1 MAKLCHAERNSL
13 GLPIKLSS
21 IRRFFKLP
29 FLRWVPEYQQPGV
42 VRADLLAGL
51 TGAVVVLPQGIAFAL
66 LAGMP
71 PHYGLYA
78 AMVPCI
84 TAALFGSSRL
94 MVTGP
99 ANAISLTTMALI
111 APLAI
116 PESQHYVAL
125 VLTLSFLIG
134 AIQIALGLGGAGKWV
149 EKVPHSV
156 IVGFTAGAAVLIIN
170 SQVGTLLGIE
180 INRGTNVLDTIGQSM
195 SAIKNGQWRPEVLLL
210 VVITLI
216 VMRLWKPLNQWVPA
230 MLIAVIVGSVA
241 LLVLEKYFPVFDQI
255 RRVSAI
261 PGALPP
267 LSFPQLTIDHLQILF
282 GPVLVMTLLASTE
295 AMAIAR
301 AVALKRN
308 DSFDANQEFVG
319 QGLANVAGSFFSAY
333 PSSGSFNRSGV
344 NLAANAKTPLSAI
357 SAALFLIIIL
367 AFISPLAEYLP
378 YAVIAALLL
387 AVAWSL
393 IDVKQIRHEINLGPR
408 EWIPML
414 ITGLGTVL
422 ISLEWA
428 VLGGICMAAIAKRWP
443 ASAK

>member
-1 MAKLCHAERNSL
+1 M
-13 GLPIKLSS
+13 
-21 IRRFFKLP
+21 RFSFP
-29 FLRWVPEYQQPGV
+29 FARWLPEYQQPGV

-51 TGAVVVLPQGIAFAL
+51 TGAIVVLPQGIAFAL

-84 TAALFGSSRL
+84 IAALFGSSRL

-116 PESQHYVAL
+116 PESEHYVVL

-134 AIQIALGLGGAGKWV
+134 VIQIALGLGGAGKWV

-180 INRGTNVLDTIGQSM
+180 IARGTNVLETIKQTST
-195 SAIKNGQWRPEVLLL
+195 AIYQGQWRPQVLTL
-210 VVITLI
+210 VLITL
-216 VMRLWKPLNQWVPA
+216 VTMRLWKPLNRWIPA
-230 MLIAVIVGSVA
+230 MLVAVIVGSIALVFLERYVA
-241 LLVLEKYFPVFDQI
+241 EFAGI
-255 RRVSAI
+255 RKVSAI

-267 LSFPQLTIDHLQILF
+267 LSYPVLSLEHLQLLF

-301 AVALKRN
+301 ALALKRN
-308 DSFDANQEFVG
+308 DAFDANQEFIG
-319 QGLANVAGSFFSAY
+319 QGLANVGGSFFSAY

-344 NLAANAKTPLSAI
+344 NLAANAQTPLAAI
-357 SAALFLIIIL
+357 CAAVFLLVIL
-367 AFISPLAEYLP
+367 IFVSPLAEYLP

-387 AVAWSL
+387 AVAWNL
-393 IDVKQIRHEINLGPR
+393 IDLGQIRHEFRSGAH
-408 EWIPML
+408 EWIPMV
-414 ITGLGTVL
+414 ITGVGTVT

-428 VLGGICMAAIAKRWP
+428 VLAGICSAAIAKRIHG
-443 ASAK
+443 SAK

>member
-1 MAKLCHAERNSL
+1 M
-13 GLPIKLSS
+13 
-21 IRRFFKLP
+21 RFSFP
-29 FLRWVPEYQQPGV
+29 FARWLPEYQQPGV

-51 TGAVVVLPQGIAFAL
+51 TGAIVVLPQGIAFAL

-84 TAALFGSSRL
+84 IAALFGSSRL

-116 PESQHYVAL
+116 PESEHYVVL

-134 AIQIALGLGGAGKWV
+134 VIQIALGLGGAGKWV

-180 INRGTNVLDTIGQSM
+180 IARGTNVLETIKQTST
-195 SAIKNGQWRPEVLLL
+195 AIYQGQWRPQVLTL
-210 VVITLI
+210 VLITL
-216 VMRLWKPLNQWVPA
+216 VTMRLWKPLNRWIPA
-230 MLIAVIVGSVA
+230 MLVAVIVGSIA
-241 LLVLEKYFPVFDQI
+241 LVVLERYVAEFAGI
-255 RRVSAI
+255 RKVSAI

-267 LSFPQLTIDHLQILF
+267 LSYPVLSLEYLQLLF

-301 AVALKRN
+301 ALALKRN
-308 DSFDANQEFVG
+308 DAFDENQEFIG
-319 QGLANVAGSFFSAY
+319 QGLANVGGSFFSAY

-344 NLAANAKTPLSAI
+344 NLAANAQTPLAAI
-357 SAALFLIIIL
+357 CAAVFLLVIL
-367 AFISPLAEYLP
+367 IFVSPLAEYLP

-387 AVAWSL
+387 AVAWNL
-393 IDVKQIRHEINLGPR
+393 IDLGQIRHEFRSGAH
-408 EWIPML
+408 EWIPMV
-414 ITGLGTVL
+414 ITGVGTVT

-428 VLGGICMAAIAKRWP
+428 VLAGICSAAIAKRIHG
-443 ASAK
+443 SAK

>member
-1 MAKLCHAERNSL
+1 M
-13 GLPIKLSS
+13 
-21 IRRFFKLP
+21 RFSLP
-29 FLRWVPEYQQPGV
+29 FARWLPEYQKPGV

-51 TGAVVVLPQGIAFAL
+51 TGAIVVLPQGIAFAL

-84 TAALFGSSRL
+84 IAALFGSSRL

-116 PESQHYVAL
+116 PESEHYVVL

-134 AIQIALGLGGAGKWV
+134 VIQIALGLGGVGKWV

-180 INRGTNVLDTIGQSM
+180 IARGTSVLDTIVQTTI
-195 SAIKNGQWRPEVLLL
+195 AIHQGQWRPQVLAL
-210 VVITLI
+210 VLITL
-216 VMRLWKPLNQWVPA
+216 VTMRLWKPLNRWIPA

-241 LLVLEKYFPVFDQI
+241 LLVLEQYFTEFSGI
-255 RRVSAI
+255 RKVSAI

-267 LSFPQLTIDHLQILF
+267 LSYPALSLEHLQILF

-301 AVALKRN
+301 ALALKRN
-308 DSFDANQEFVG
+308 DSFDANQEFIG
-319 QGLANVAGSFFSAY
+319 QGLANVGGSFFSAY

-344 NLAANAKTPLSAI
+344 NLAANAQTPLAAI
-357 SAALFLIIIL
+357 CAAIFLLVIL
-367 AFISPLAEYLP
+367 IFVSPLAEHLP

-387 AVAWSL
+387 AVAWNL
-393 IDVKQIRHEINLGPR
+393 IDLGQIRHEFRSGAQ
-408 EWIPML
+408 EWIPMV
-414 ITGLGTVL
+414 ITGVGTVT

-428 VLGGICMAAIAKRWP
+428 VLAGICSAAIAKRIS

>member
-1 MAKLCHAERNSL
+1 MSVKS
-13 GLPIKLSS
+13 
-21 IRRFFKLP
+21 RFTFLP
-29 FLRWVPEYQQPGV
+29 FLRWLPEYQRPGV
-42 VRADLLAGL
+42 VRNDLLAGL
-51 TGAVVVLPQGIAFAL
+51 TGAIVVLPQGIAFAL

-71 PHYGLYA
+71 PHFGLYA

-84 TAALFGSSRL
+84 IAALFGSSRL

-134 AIQIALGLGGAGKWV
+134 AIQIGLGLGGVGKWV

-170 SQVGTLLGIE
+170 SQVGTLLGIDIE
-180 INRGTNVLDTIGQSM
+180 RGTKVIDTISKTFTSIQH
-195 SAIKNGQWRPEVLLL
+195 GQWRPEVLLL
-210 VVITLI
+210 VLITL
-216 VMRLWKPLNQWVPA
+216 VAMRLWKPLNKWVPA
-230 MLIAVIVGSVA
+230 MLVAVIVGSVA

-267 LSFPQLTIDHLQILF
+267 LSFPQLTLDHLQLLF

-301 AVALKRN
+301 AMALKRK
-308 DSFDANQEFVG
+308 DAFDANQEFIG
-319 QGLANVAGSFFSAY
+319 QGFANVAGSFFSAY
-333 PSSGSFNRSGV
+333 PSSGSFNRTGV
-344 NLAANAKTPLSAI
+344 NLAANAQTPLSAI
-357 SAALFLIIIL
+357 AAALFLVIIL
-367 AFISPLAEYLP
+367 AFVSPLAEYLP
-378 YAVIAALLL
+378 YAVVAALLL
-387 AVAWSL
+387 AVAWNL
-393 IDVKQIRHEINLGPR
+393 IDVQQIRHEIRSGPR

-414 ITGLGTVL
+414 ITGLGTIL

-428 VLGGICMAAIAKRWP
+428 VLVGICVAAIAKRWP
-443 ASAK
+443 QSAK

>member
-1 MAKLCHAERNSL
+1 M
-13 GLPIKLSS
+13 
-21 IRRFFKLP
+21 RFSFP
-29 FLRWVPEYQQPGV
+29 FARWLPEYQQPGV

-51 TGAVVVLPQGIAFAL
+51 TGAIVVLPQGIAFAL

-84 TAALFGSSRL
+84 IAALFGSSRL

-116 PESQHYVAL
+116 VESEHYVVL

-134 AIQIALGLGGAGKWV
+134 VIQIALGLGGAGKWV

-180 INRGTNVLDTIGQSM
+180 IARGTNVLETIKQA
-195 SAIKNGQWRPEVLLL
+195 SAAIYQGQWRPQVLTL
-210 VVITLI
+210 VLITL
-216 VMRLWKPLNQWVPA
+216 VTMRLWKPLNRWIPA
-230 MLIAVIVGSVA
+230 MLVAVIVGSIALVILERYVA
-241 LLVLEKYFPVFDQI
+241 EFSGI
-255 RRVSAI
+255 RKVSAI

-267 LSFPQLTIDHLQILF
+267 LSYPVLSLEHLQLLF

-301 AVALKRN
+301 ALALKRN
-308 DSFDANQEFVG
+308 DAFDANQEFIG
-319 QGLANVAGSFFSAY
+319 QGLANVGGSFFSAY

-344 NLAANAKTPLSAI
+344 NLAANAQTPLAAI
-357 SAALFLIIIL
+357 CAAVFLLVIL
-367 AFISPLAEYLP
+367 IFVSPLAEYLP

-387 AVAWSL
+387 AVAWNL
-393 IDVKQIRHEINLGPR
+393 IDFGQIRHEFRSGAH
-408 EWIPML
+408 EWIPMV
-414 ITGLGTVL
+414 ITGVGTVT

-428 VLGGICMAAIAKRWP
+428 VLAGICSAAIAKRIHG
-443 ASAK
+443 SAK

>member
-1 MAKLCHAERNSL
+1 L
-13 GLPIKLSS
+13 
-21 IRRFFKLP
+21 RFSFP
-29 FLRWVPEYQQPGV
+29 FARWLPEYQQPGV

-51 TGAVVVLPQGIAFAL
+51 TGAIVVLPQGIAFAL

-84 TAALFGSSRL
+84 IAALFGSSRL

-116 PESQHYVAL
+116 PESEHYVVL

-134 AIQIALGLGGAGKWV
+134 VIQIALGLGGAGKWV

-180 INRGTNVLDTIGQSM
+180 IARGTNVLETIKQT
-195 SAIKNGQWRPEVLLL
+195 SAAIYQGQWRPQVLTL
-210 VVITLI
+210 VLITL
-216 VMRLWKPLNQWVPA
+216 VTMRLWKPLNRWIPA
-230 MLIAVIVGSVA
+230 MLVAVIVGSIA
-241 LLVLEKYFPVFDQI
+241 LVVLERYVAEFSGI
-255 RRVSAI
+255 RKVSAI

-267 LSFPQLTIDHLQILF
+267 LSYPVLSLEHLQLLF

-301 AVALKRN
+301 ALALKRN
-308 DSFDANQEFVG
+308 DAFDANQEFIG
-319 QGLANVAGSFFSAY
+319 QGLANVGGSFFSAY

-344 NLAANAKTPLSAI
+344 NLAANAQTPLAAI
-357 SAALFLIIIL
+357 CAAVFLLVIL
-367 AFISPLAEYLP
+367 IFVSPLAEYLP

-387 AVAWSL
+387 AVAWNL
-393 IDVKQIRHEINLGPR
+393 IDLGQIRHEFRSGAH
-408 EWIPML
+408 EWIPMV
-414 ITGLGTVL
+414 ITGVGTVT

-428 VLGGICMAAIAKRWP
+428 VLAGICSAAIAKRIHG
-443 ASAK
+443 SAK

>member
-1 MAKLCHAERNSL
+1 L
-13 GLPIKLSS
+13 
-21 IRRFFKLP
+21 RFSLP
-29 FLRWVPEYQQPGV
+29 FARWLPEYQKPGV

-51 TGAVVVLPQGIAFAL
+51 TGAIVVLPQGIAFAL

-84 TAALFGSSRL
+84 IAALFGSSRL

-116 PESQHYVAL
+116 PESEHYVVL

-134 AIQIALGLGGAGKWV
+134 VIQIALGLGGAGKWV

-156 IVGFTAGAAVLIIN
+156 IVGFTAGAAVLIMN

-180 INRGTNVLDTIGQSM
+180 IARGTSVLDTIQQTI
-195 SAIKNGQWRPEVLLL
+195 SAIYQGQWRPQVLAL
-210 VVITLI
+210 VLITL
-216 VMRLWKPLNQWVPA
+216 VTMRLWKPLNRWIPA
-230 MLIAVIVGSVA
+230 MLIAVIVGSIA
-241 LLVLEKYFPVFDQI
+241 LLVLEQYFTEFSGI
-255 RRVSAI
+255 RKVSAI

-267 LSFPQLTIDHLQILF
+267 LSYPVLSLEHLQLLF

-301 AVALKRN
+301 ALALKRN
-308 DSFDANQEFVG
+308 DSFDANQEFIG
-319 QGLANVAGSFFSAY
+319 QGLANVGGSFFSAY

-344 NLAANAKTPLSAI
+344 NLAANAQTPLAAI
-357 SAALFLIIIL
+357 CAAVFLLVIL
-367 AFISPLAEYLP
+367 IFVSPLAEHLP

-393 IDVKQIRHEINLGPR
+393 IDLGQIRHEFRSGAK
-408 EWIPML
+408 EWIPMV
-414 ITGLGTVL
+414 ITGVGTVT

-428 VLGGICMAAIAKRWP
+428 VLAGICSAAIAKRIS

>member
-1 MAKLCHAERNSL
+1 M
-13 GLPIKLSS
+13 
-21 IRRFFKLP
+21 RFSLP
-29 FLRWVPEYQQPGV
+29 FARWLPEYQKPGV

-51 TGAVVVLPQGIAFAL
+51 TGAIVVLPQGIAFAL

-84 TAALFGSSRL
+84 IAALFGSSRL

-116 PESQHYVAL
+116 PESEHYVVL

-134 AIQIALGLGGAGKWV
+134 VIQIALGLGGVGKWV

-180 INRGTNVLDTIGQSM
+180 IARGTSVLDTIVQTTI
-195 SAIKNGQWRPEVLLL
+195 AIYQGQWRPQVLAL
-210 VVITLI
+210 VLITL
-216 VMRLWKPLNQWVPA
+216 VTMRLWKPLNRWIPA

-241 LLVLEKYFPVFDQI
+241 LLVLEQYFTEFSGI
-255 RRVSAI
+255 RKVSAI

-267 LSFPQLTIDHLQILF
+267 LSYPVLSLEHLQILF

-301 AVALKRN
+301 ALALKRN
-308 DSFDANQEFVG
+308 DSFDANQEFIG
-319 QGLANVAGSFFSAY
+319 QGLANVGGSFFSAY

-344 NLAANAKTPLSAI
+344 NLAANAQTPFAAI
-357 SAALFLIIIL
+357 CAAIFLLVIL
-367 AFISPLAEYLP
+367 IFVSPLAEHLP

-387 AVAWSL
+387 AVAWNL
-393 IDVKQIRHEINLGPR
+393 IDLGQIRHEFRSGAQ
-408 EWIPML
+408 EWIPMV
-414 ITGLGTVL
+414 ITGVGTVT

-428 VLGGICMAAIAKRWP
+428 VLAGICSAAIAKRIS

>member
-1 MAKLCHAERNSL
+1 M
-13 GLPIKLSS
+13 
-21 IRRFFKLP
+21 RFSFP
-29 FLRWVPEYQQPGV
+29 FARWLPEYQQPGV

-51 TGAVVVLPQGIAFAL
+51 TGAIVVLPQGIAFAL

-84 TAALFGSSRL
+84 IAALFGSSRL

-116 PESQHYVAL
+116 PESEHYVVL

-134 AIQIALGLGGAGKWV
+134 VIQIALGLGGAGKWV

-180 INRGTNVLDTIGQSM
+180 IARGTNVLETIKQTST
-195 SAIKNGQWRPEVLLL
+195 AIYQGQWRPQVLTL
-210 VVITLI
+210 VLITL
-216 VMRLWKPLNQWVPA
+216 VTMRLWKPLNRWIPA
-230 MLIAVIVGSVA
+230 MLVAVIVGSIASV
-241 LLVLEKYFPVFDQI
+241 VLERYVAEFAGI
-255 RRVSAI
+255 RKVSAI

-267 LSFPQLTIDHLQILF
+267 LSYPVLSLEHLQLLF

-301 AVALKRN
+301 ALALKRN
-308 DSFDANQEFVG
+308 DAFDANQEFIG
-319 QGLANVAGSFFSAY
+319 QGLANVGGSFFSAY

-344 NLAANAKTPLSAI
+344 NLAANAQTPLAAI
-357 SAALFLIIIL
+357 CAAVFLLVIL
-367 AFISPLAEYLP
+367 IFVSPLAEYLP

-387 AVAWSL
+387 AVAWNL
-393 IDVKQIRHEINLGPR
+393 IDLGQIRHEFRSGAH
-408 EWIPML
+408 EWIPMV
-414 ITGLGTVL
+414 ITGVGTVT

-428 VLGGICMAAIAKRWP
+428 VLAGICSAAIAKRIHG
-443 ASAK
+443 SAK

>member
-1 MAKLCHAERNSL
+1 M
-13 GLPIKLSS
+13 
-21 IRRFFKLP
+21 RFSLP
-29 FLRWVPEYQQPGV
+29 FARWLPEYQQPGV

-51 TGAVVVLPQGIAFAL
+51 TGAIVVLPQGIAFAL

-78 AMVPCI
+78 AMVPCVI
-84 TAALFGSSRL
+84 AALFGSSRL

-116 PESQHYVAL
+116 PESEHYIAL

-134 AIQIALGLGGAGKWV
+134 VIQIALGLGGAGKWV

-180 INRGTNVLDTIGQSM
+180 IARSTSALDTIQQTM
-195 SAIKNGQWRPEVLLL
+195 IAIYQGQWRPQVLVL
-210 VVITLI
+210 VLITL
-216 VMRLWKPLNQWVPA
+216 VTMRLWRPLNQWIPA
-230 MLIAVIVGSVA
+230 MLIAVIVGSIA
-241 LLVLEKYFPVFDQI
+241 LLVLEQYFTEFSGI
-255 RRVSAI
+255 RKVSAI

-267 LSFPQLTIDHLQILF
+267 LSYPVLSLEHLQILF

-301 AVALKRN
+301 ALALKRN
-308 DSFDANQEFVG
+308 DSFDANQEFIA
-319 QGLANVAGSFFSAY
+319 QGLANVGGSFFSAY

-344 NLAANAKTPLSAI
+344 NLAANAQTPLAAI
-357 SAALFLIIIL
+357 CAAVFLLVIL
-367 AFISPLAEYLP
+367 IFVSPLAEHLP

-387 AVAWSL
+387 AVAWNL
-393 IDVKQIRHEINLGPR
+393 IDFEQIRHEFRSGAQ
-408 EWIPML
+408 EWIPMV
-414 ITGLGTVL
+414 ITGVGTVT

-428 VLGGICMAAIAKRWP
+428 VLAGICSAAIAKRIG

>member
-1 MAKLCHAERNSL
+1 M
-13 GLPIKLSS
+13 
-21 IRRFFKLP
+21 RFSFP
-29 FLRWVPEYQQPGV
+29 FARWLPEYQQPGV

-51 TGAVVVLPQGIAFAL
+51 TGAIVVLPQGIAFAL

-84 TAALFGSSRL
+84 IAALFGSSRL

-116 PESQHYVAL
+116 PESEHYVVL

-134 AIQIALGLGGAGKWV
+134 VIQIALGLGGAGKWV

-180 INRGTNVLDTIGQSM
+180 IARGTNVLETIKQA
-195 SAIKNGQWRPEVLLL
+195 SAAIYQGQWRPQVLTL
-210 VVITLI
+210 VLITL
-216 VMRLWKPLNQWVPA
+216 VTMRLWKPLNRWIPA
-230 MLIAVIVGSVA
+230 MLVAVIVGSIA
-241 LLVLEKYFPVFDQI
+241 LVVLERYVAEFSGI
-255 RRVSAI
+255 RKVSAI

-267 LSFPQLTIDHLQILF
+267 LSYPVLSLEHLQLLF

-301 AVALKRN
+301 ALALKRN
-308 DSFDANQEFVG
+308 DAFDANQEFIG
-319 QGLANVAGSFFSAY
+319 QGLANVGGSFFSAY

-344 NLAANAKTPLSAI
+344 NLAANAQTPLAAI
-357 SAALFLIIIL
+357 CAAVFLLVIL
-367 AFISPLAEYLP
+367 IFVSPLAEYLP

-387 AVAWSL
+387 AVAWNL
-393 IDVKQIRHEINLGPR
+393 IDLGQIRHEFRSGAH
-408 EWIPML
+408 EWIPMV
-414 ITGLGTVL
+414 ITGVGTVT

-428 VLGGICMAAIAKRWP
+428 VLAGICSAAIAKRIHG
-443 ASAK
+443 SAK

>member
-1 MAKLCHAERNSL
+1 M
-13 GLPIKLSS
+13 
-21 IRRFFKLP
+21 RFSFP
-29 FLRWVPEYQQPGV
+29 FARWLPEYQQPGV

-51 TGAVVVLPQGIAFAL
+51 TGAIVVLPQGIAFAL

-84 TAALFGSSRL
+84 IAALFGSSRL

-116 PESQHYVAL
+116 VESEHYVVL

-134 AIQIALGLGGAGKWV
+134 VIQIALGLGGAGKWV

-180 INRGTNVLDTIGQSM
+180 IARGTNVLETIKQT
-195 SAIKNGQWRPEVLLL
+195 SAAIYQGQWRPQVLTL
-210 VVITLI
+210 VLITL
-216 VMRLWKPLNQWVPA
+216 VTMRLWKPLNRWIPA
-230 MLIAVIVGSVA
+230 MLVAVIVGSIA
-241 LLVLEKYFPVFDQI
+241 LVVLERYVAEFSGI
-255 RRVSAI
+255 RKVSAI

-267 LSFPQLTIDHLQILF
+267 LSYPVLSLEHLQLLF

-301 AVALKRN
+301 ALALKRN
-308 DSFDANQEFVG
+308 DAFDANQEFIG
-319 QGLANVAGSFFSAY
+319 QGLANVGGSFFSAY

-344 NLAANAKTPLSAI
+344 NLAANAQTPLAAI
-357 SAALFLIIIL
+357 CAAVFLLVIL
-367 AFISPLAEYLP
+367 IFVSPLAEYLP

-387 AVAWSL
+387 AVAWNL
-393 IDVKQIRHEINLGPR
+393 IDLGQIRHEFRSGAH
-408 EWIPML
+408 EWIPMV
-414 ITGLGTVL
+414 ITGVGTVT

-428 VLGGICMAAIAKRWP
+428 VLAGICSAAIAKRIHG
-443 ASAK
+443 SAK

>member
-1 MAKLCHAERNSL
+1 L
-13 GLPIKLSS
+13 
-21 IRRFFKLP
+21 RFSFP
-29 FLRWVPEYQQPGV
+29 FARWLPEYQQPGV

-51 TGAVVVLPQGIAFAL
+51 TGAIVVLPQGIAFAL

-84 TAALFGSSRL
+84 IAALFGSSRL

-116 PESQHYVAL
+116 PESEHYVVL

-134 AIQIALGLGGAGKWV
+134 VIQIALGLGGAGKWV

-180 INRGTNVLDTIGQSM
+180 IARGTNVLETIKQTST
-195 SAIKNGQWRPEVLLL
+195 AIYQGQWRPQVLTL
-210 VVITLI
+210 VLITL
-216 VMRLWKPLNQWVPA
+216 VTMRLWKPLNRWIPA
-230 MLIAVIVGSVA
+230 MLVAVIVGSIA
-241 LLVLEKYFPVFDQI
+241 LVVLERYVAEFAGI
-255 RRVSAI
+255 RKVSAI

-267 LSFPQLTIDHLQILF
+267 LSYPVLSLEHLQLLF

-301 AVALKRN
+301 ALALKRN
-308 DSFDANQEFVG
+308 DAFDANQEFIG
-319 QGLANVAGSFFSAY
+319 QGLANVGGSFFSAY

-344 NLAANAKTPLSAI
+344 NLAANAQTPLAAI
-357 SAALFLIIIL
+357 CAAVFLLVIL
-367 AFISPLAEYLP
+367 IFVSPLAEYLP

-387 AVAWSL
+387 AVAWNL
-393 IDVKQIRHEINLGPR
+393 IDLGQIRHEFRSGAH
-408 EWIPML
+408 EWIPMV
-414 ITGLGTVL
+414 ITGVGTVT

-428 VLGGICMAAIAKRWP
+428 VLAGICSAAIAKRIHG
-443 ASAK
+443 SAK

>member
-1 MAKLCHAERNSL
+1 M
-13 GLPIKLSS
+13 
-21 IRRFFKLP
+21 RFSLP
-29 FLRWVPEYQQPGV
+29 FARWLPEYQKPGV

-51 TGAVVVLPQGIAFAL
+51 TGAIVVLPQGIAFAL

-84 TAALFGSSRL
+84 IAALFGSSRL

-116 PESQHYVAL
+116 PESEHYVVL

-134 AIQIALGLGGAGKWV
+134 VIQIALGLGGVGKWV

-180 INRGTNVLDTIGQSM
+180 IARGTSVLDTIVQTTI
-195 SAIKNGQWRPEVLLL
+195 AIHQGQWRPQVLAL
-210 VVITLI
+210 VLITL
-216 VMRLWKPLNQWVPA
+216 VTMRLWKPLNRWIPA

-241 LLVLEKYFPVFDQI
+241 LLVLEQYFTEFSGI
-255 RRVSAI
+255 RKVSAI

-267 LSFPQLTIDHLQILF
+267 LSYPALSLEHLQILF

-301 AVALKRN
+301 ALALKRN
-308 DSFDANQEFVG
+308 DSFDANQEFIG
-319 QGLANVAGSFFSAY
+319 QGLANVGGSFFSAY

-344 NLAANAKTPLSAI
+344 NLAANAQTPLAAI
-357 SAALFLIIIL
+357 CAAIFLLVIL
-367 AFISPLAEYLP
+367 IFVSPLAEHLP

-387 AVAWSL
+387 AVAWNL
-393 IDVKQIRHEINLGPR
+393 IDLGQIRHEFRSGAQ
-408 EWIPML
+408 EWIPMV
-414 ITGLGTVL
+414 ITALGTVT

-428 VLGGICMAAIAKRWP
+428 VLAGICSAAIAKRIG

>member
-1 MAKLCHAERNSL
+1 L
-13 GLPIKLSS
+13 
-21 IRRFFKLP
+21 RFSLP
-29 FLRWVPEYQQPGV
+29 FARWLPEYQKPGV

-51 TGAVVVLPQGIAFAL
+51 TGAIVVLPQGIAFAL

-84 TAALFGSSRL
+84 IAALFGSSRL

-116 PESQHYVAL
+116 PESEHYVVL

-134 AIQIALGLGGAGKWV
+134 VIQIALGLGGVGKWV

-180 INRGTNVLDTIGQSM
+180 IARGTSVLDTIVQTTI
-195 SAIKNGQWRPEVLLL
+195 AIYQGQWRPQVLAL
-210 VVITLI
+210 VLITL
-216 VMRLWKPLNQWVPA
+216 VTMRLWKPLNRWIPA

-241 LLVLEKYFPVFDQI
+241 LLVLEQYFTEFSGI
-255 RRVSAI
+255 RKVSAI

-267 LSFPQLTIDHLQILF
+267 LSYPVLSLEHLQILF

-301 AVALKRN
+301 ALALKRN
-308 DSFDANQEFVG
+308 DSFDANQEFIG
-319 QGLANVAGSFFSAY
+319 QGLANVGGSFFSAY

-344 NLAANAKTPLSAI
+344 NLAANAQTPFAAI
-357 SAALFLIIIL
+357 CAAIFLLVIL
-367 AFISPLAEYLP
+367 IFVSPLAEHLP

-387 AVAWSL
+387 AVAWNL
-393 IDVKQIRHEINLGPR
+393 IDLGQIRHEFRSGAQ
-408 EWIPML
+408 EWIPMV
-414 ITGLGTVL
+414 ITGVGTVT

-428 VLGGICMAAIAKRWP
+428 VLAGICSAAIAKRIS

>member
-1 MAKLCHAERNSL
+1 M
-13 GLPIKLSS
+13 
-21 IRRFFKLP
+21 RFSVP
-29 FLRWVPEYQQPGV
+29 FTRWLPEYQKPGV
-42 VRADLLAGL
+42 VRTDVLAGL
-51 TGAVVVLPQGIAFAL
+51 TGAIVVLPQGIAFAL

-84 TAALFGSSRL
+84 IAALFGSSRL

-116 PESQHYVAL
+116 PESEHYVAL

-134 AIQIALGLGGAGKWV
+134 VIQVVLGLGGAGKWV

-180 INRGTNVLDTIGQSM
+180 IARGTSVADTIQQTVL
-195 SAIKNGQWRPEVLLL
+195 AIQEGKWRPEVLGL
-210 VVITLI
+210 VLITLLA
-216 VMRLWKPLNQWVPA
+216 MRLWKPFNKWIPA
-230 MLIAVIVGSVA
+230 MLVAVIIGSVS
-241 LLVLEKYFPVFDQI
+241 LVLLEHYFTSFTQI
-255 RRVSAI
+255 RKVGAI

-267 LSFPQLTIDHLQILF
+267 ISYPVITLDHLQILF

-301 AVALKRN
+301 ALALKRN
-308 DSFDANQEFVG
+308 DIFDANQEFIG
-319 QGLANVAGSFFSAY
+319 QGLANVGGSFFSAY

-344 NLAANAKTPLSAI
+344 NLAANAQTPLSAI
-357 SAALFLIIIL
+357 CAAVFLIIL
-367 AFISPLAEYLP
+367 LLFVSPLAKYLP

-393 IDVKQIRHEINLGPR
+393 IDIRQIKHEFQSGAK

-414 ITGLGTVL
+414 ITGIGTVT

-428 VLGGICMAAIAKRWP
+428 ILAGICSAFIATRIST
-443 ASAK
+443 SAK

>member
-1 MAKLCHAERNSL
+1 M
-13 GLPIKLSS
+13 
-21 IRRFFKLP
+21 RFSFP
-29 FLRWVPEYQQPGV
+29 FTRWLPEYQQPGV

-51 TGAVVVLPQGIAFAL
+51 TGAIVVLPQGIAFAL

-84 TAALFGSSRL
+84 IAALFGSSRL

-116 PESQHYVAL
+116 PESEHYVVL

-134 AIQIALGLGGAGKWV
+134 VIQIALGLGGAGKWV

-180 INRGTNVLDTIGQSM
+180 IARGTNVLETIKQA
-195 SAIKNGQWRPEVLLL
+195 SAAIYQGQWRPQVLTL
-210 VVITLI
+210 VLITL
-216 VMRLWKPLNQWVPA
+216 VTMRFWKPLNRWVPA
-230 MLIAVIVGSVA
+230 MLVAVIVGSTA
-241 LLVLEKYFPVFDQI
+241 LVVLEHYFAEFSGI
-255 RRVSAI
+255 RKVSAI
-261 PGALPP
+261 PGAFPP
-267 LSFPQLTIDHLQILF
+267 LSYPVLSLEHLQLLF

-301 AVALKRN
+301 ALALKRN
-308 DSFDANQEFVG
+308 DAFDANQEFIG
-319 QGLANVAGSFFSAY
+319 QGLANVGGSFFSAY

-344 NLAANAKTPLSAI
+344 NLAANAQTPLAAI
-357 SAALFLIIIL
+357 CAAVFLLVIL
-367 AFISPLAEYLP
+367 IFVSPLAEYLP

-387 AVAWSL
+387 AVAWNL
-393 IDVKQIRHEINLGPR
+393 IDFGQIRHEFRSGAH
-408 EWIPML
+408 EWIPMV
-414 ITGLGTVL
+414 ITGVGTVT

-428 VLGGICMAAIAKRWP
+428 VLAGICSAAIAKRIHG
-443 ASAK
+443 SAK

>member
-1 MAKLCHAERNSL
+1 M
-13 GLPIKLSS
+13 
-21 IRRFFKLP
+21 RFSFP
-29 FLRWVPEYQQPGV
+29 FTRWLPEYQQPGV

-51 TGAVVVLPQGIAFAL
+51 TGAIVVLPQGIAFAL

-84 TAALFGSSRL
+84 IAALFGSSRL

-116 PESQHYVAL
+116 VESEHYVVL

-134 AIQIALGLGGAGKWV
+134 VIQIALGLGGAGKWV

-180 INRGTNVLDTIGQSM
+180 IARGTNVLETIKQA
-195 SAIKNGQWRPEVLLL
+195 SAAIYQGQWRPQVLTL
-210 VVITLI
+210 VLITL
-216 VMRLWKPLNQWVPA
+216 VTMRLWKPLNRWIPA
-230 MLIAVIVGSVA
+230 MLVAVIVGSIA
-241 LLVLEKYFPVFDQI
+241 LVVLERYVAEFSGI
-255 RRVSAI
+255 RKVSAI

-267 LSFPQLTIDHLQILF
+267 FSYPVLSLEHLQLLF

-301 AVALKRN
+301 ALALKRN
-308 DSFDANQEFVG
+308 DAFDANQEFIG
-319 QGLANVAGSFFSAY
+319 QGLANVGGSFFSAY

-344 NLAANAKTPLSAI
+344 NLAANAQTPLAAI
-357 SAALFLIIIL
+357 CAAVFLLVIL
-367 AFISPLAEYLP
+367 IFVSPLAEYLP

-387 AVAWSL
+387 AVAWNL
-393 IDVKQIRHEINLGPR
+393 IDFGQIRHEFRSGAH
-408 EWIPML
+408 EWIPMV
-414 ITGLGTVL
+414 ITGVGTVT

-428 VLGGICMAAIAKRWP
+428 VLAGICSAAIAKRIHG
-443 ASAK
+443 SAK

>member
-1 MAKLCHAERNSL
+1 M
-13 GLPIKLSS
+13 
-21 IRRFFKLP
+21 RFSLP
-29 FLRWVPEYQQPGV
+29 FARWLPEYQQPGV

-51 TGAVVVLPQGIAFAL
+51 TGAIVVLPQGIAFAL

-78 AMVPCI
+78 AMVPCVI
-84 TAALFGSSRL
+84 AALFGSSRL

-116 PESQHYVAL
+116 PESEHYVAL

-134 AIQIALGLGGAGKWV
+134 VIQIALGLGGAGKWV

-180 INRGTNVLDTIGQSM
+180 IARSTSALDTIQQTM
-195 SAIKNGQWRPEVLLL
+195 IAIHQGQWRPQVLVL
-210 VVITLI
+210 VLITL
-216 VMRLWKPLNQWVPA
+216 VTMRLWRPLNQWIPA

-241 LLVLEKYFPVFDQI
+241 LLVLEQYFTEFSGI
-255 RRVSAI
+255 RKVSAI

-267 LSFPQLTIDHLQILF
+267 LSYPVLSLEHLQILF

-301 AVALKRN
+301 ALALKRN
-308 DSFDANQEFVG
+308 DSFDANQEFIG
-319 QGLANVAGSFFSAY
+319 QGLANVGGSFFSAY

-344 NLAANAKTPLSAI
+344 NLAANAQTPLAAI
-357 SAALFLIIIL
+357 CAAVFLLVIL
-367 AFISPLAEYLP
+367 IFVSPLAEHLP
-378 YAVIAALLL
+378 YAVIATLLL
-387 AVAWSL
+387 AVAWNL
-393 IDVKQIRHEINLGPR
+393 IDFEQIRHEFRSGAQ
-408 EWIPML
+408 EWIPMV
-414 ITGLGTVL
+414 ITALGTL
-422 ISLEWA
+422 TISLEWA
-428 VLGGICMAAIAKRWP
+428 VLAGICSAAIAKRIS

>member
-1 MAKLCHAERNSL
+1 L
-13 GLPIKLSS
+13 
-21 IRRFFKLP
+21 RFSFP
-29 FLRWVPEYQQPGV
+29 FARWLPEYQQPGV

-51 TGAVVVLPQGIAFAL
+51 TGAIVVLPQGIAFAL

-84 TAALFGSSRL
+84 IAALFGSSRL

-116 PESQHYVAL
+116 PESEHYVVL

-134 AIQIALGLGGAGKWV
+134 VIQIALGLGGAGKWV

-180 INRGTNVLDTIGQSM
+180 IARGTNVLETIKQT
-195 SAIKNGQWRPEVLLL
+195 SAAIYQGQWRPQVLTL
-210 VVITLI
+210 VLITL
-216 VMRLWKPLNQWVPA
+216 VTMRLWKPLNRWIPA
-230 MLIAVIVGSVA
+230 MLVAVIVGSIA
-241 LLVLEKYFPVFDQI
+241 LVVLERYVAEFSGI
-255 RRVSAI
+255 RKVSAI

-267 LSFPQLTIDHLQILF
+267 LSYPVLSLEHLQLLF

-301 AVALKRN
+301 ALALKRN
-308 DSFDANQEFVG
+308 DAFDANQEFIG
-319 QGLANVAGSFFSAY
+319 QGLANVGGSFFSAY

-344 NLAANAKTPLSAI
+344 NLAANAQTPLAAI
-357 SAALFLIIIL
+357 CAAVFLLVIL
-367 AFISPLAEYLP
+367 IFVSPLAEYLP

-387 AVAWSL
+387 AVAWNL
-393 IDVKQIRHEINLGPR
+393 IDFGQIRHEFRSGAH
-408 EWIPML
+408 EWIPMV
-414 ITGLGTVL
+414 ITGVGTVT

-428 VLGGICMAAIAKRWP
+428 VLAGICSAAIAKRIHG
-443 ASAK
+443 SAK

>member
-1 MAKLCHAERNSL
+1 M
-13 GLPIKLSS
+13 
-21 IRRFFKLP
+21 RFSFP
-29 FLRWVPEYQQPGV
+29 FARWLPEYQQPGV

-51 TGAVVVLPQGIAFAL
+51 TGAIVVLPQGIAFAL

-84 TAALFGSSRL
+84 IAALFGSSRL

-116 PESQHYVAL
+116 VESEHYVVL

-134 AIQIALGLGGAGKWV
+134 VIQIALGLGGAGKWV

-156 IVGFTAGAAVLIIN
+156 IVGFTAGAAILIIN

-180 INRGTNVLDTIGQSM
+180 IARGTNVLETIKQT
-195 SAIKNGQWRPEVLLL
+195 SAAIYQGQWRPQVLTL
-210 VVITLI
+210 VLITL
-216 VMRLWKPLNQWVPA
+216 VTMRLWKPLNRWIPA
-230 MLIAVIVGSVA
+230 MLVAVIVGSIA
-241 LLVLEKYFPVFDQI
+241 LVVLERYVAEFSGI
-255 RRVSAI
+255 RKVSAI

-267 LSFPQLTIDHLQILF
+267 LSYPVLSLEHLQLLF

-301 AVALKRN
+301 ALALKRN
-308 DSFDANQEFVG
+308 DAFDANQEFIG
-319 QGLANVAGSFFSAY
+319 QGLANVGGSFFSAY

-344 NLAANAKTPLSAI
+344 NLAANAQTPLAAI
-357 SAALFLIIIL
+357 CAAVFLLVIL
-367 AFISPLAEYLP
+367 IFVSPLAEYLP

-387 AVAWSL
+387 AVAWNL
-393 IDVKQIRHEINLGPR
+393 IDLGQIRHEFRSGAH
-408 EWIPML
+408 EWIPMV
-414 ITGLGTVL
+414 ITGVGTVT

-428 VLGGICMAAIAKRWP
+428 VLAGICSAAIAKRIHG
-443 ASAK
+443 SAK

>member
-1 MAKLCHAERNSL
+1 MIHKL
-13 GLPIKLSS
+13 
-21 IRRFFKLP
+21 RFSFP
-29 FLRWVPEYQQPGV
+29 FARWLPEYQQPGV

-51 TGAVVVLPQGIAFAL
+51 TGAIVVLPQGIAFAL

-84 TAALFGSSRL
+84 IAALFGSSRL

-116 PESQHYVAL
+116 PESEHYVVL

-134 AIQIALGLGGAGKWV
+134 VIQIALGLGGAGKWV

-180 INRGTNVLDTIGQSM
+180 IARGTNVLETIKQTST
-195 SAIKNGQWRPEVLLL
+195 AIYQGQWRPQVLTL
-210 VVITLI
+210 VLITL
-216 VMRLWKPLNQWVPA
+216 VTMRLWKPLNRWIPA
-230 MLIAVIVGSVA
+230 MLVAVIVGSIA
-241 LLVLEKYFPVFDQI
+241 LVVLERYVAEFAGI
-255 RRVSAI
+255 RKVSAI

-267 LSFPQLTIDHLQILF
+267 LSYPVLSLEHLQLLF

-301 AVALKRN
+301 ALALKRN
-308 DSFDANQEFVG
+308 DAFDANQEFIG
-319 QGLANVAGSFFSAY
+319 QGLANVGGSFFSAY

-344 NLAANAKTPLSAI
+344 NLAANAQTPLAAI
-357 SAALFLIIIL
+357 CAAVFLLVIL
-367 AFISPLAEYLP
+367 IFVSPLAEYLP

-387 AVAWSL
+387 AVAWNL
-393 IDVKQIRHEINLGPR
+393 IDLGQIRHEFRSGAH
-408 EWIPML
+408 EWIPMM
-414 ITGLGTVL
+414 ITGVGTVT

-428 VLGGICMAAIAKRWP
+428 VLAGICSAAIAKRIHG
-443 ASAK
+443 SAK

>member
-1 MAKLCHAERNSL
+1 M
-13 GLPIKLSS
+13 
-21 IRRFFKLP
+21 RFSLP
-29 FLRWVPEYQQPGV
+29 FTRWLPEYQKPGV

-51 TGAVVVLPQGIAFAL
+51 TGAIVVLPQGIAFAL

-84 TAALFGSSRL
+84 IAALFGSSRL

-116 PESQHYVAL
+116 PESEHYVVL

-134 AIQIALGLGGAGKWV
+134 VIQIALGLGGAGKWV

-180 INRGTNVLDTIGQSM
+180 IARGTSVVDTIVQTII
-195 SAIKNGQWRPEVLLL
+195 AIHQGQWRPQVLAL
-210 VVITLI
+210 VLITL
-216 VMRLWKPLNQWVPA
+216 VTMRLWKPLNRWIPA
-230 MLIAVIVGSVA
+230 MLIAVITGSVA
-241 LLVLEKYFPVFDQI
+241 LLVLEQYFTEFSGI

-267 LSFPQLTIDHLQILF
+267 LSYPVLSLEHLQLLF

-301 AVALKRN
+301 ALALKRN
-308 DSFDANQEFVG
+308 DSFDANQEFIG
-319 QGLANVAGSFFSAY
+319 QGLANVGGSFFSAY

-344 NLAANAKTPLSAI
+344 NLAANAQTPLAAI
-357 SAALFLIIIL
+357 CAAVFLLVIL
-367 AFISPLAEYLP
+367 IFVSPLAEHLP

-387 AVAWSL
+387 AVAWNL
-393 IDVKQIRHEINLGPR
+393 IDIGQIRHEFRSGAQ
-408 EWIPML
+408 EWIPMV
-414 ITGLGTVL
+414 ITGVGTVT

-428 VLGGICMAAIAKRWP
+428 VLAGICSAAIAKRIS

>member
-1 MAKLCHAERNSL
+1 L
-13 GLPIKLSS
+13 
-21 IRRFFKLP
+21 RFSLP
-29 FLRWVPEYQQPGV
+29 FARWLPEYQQPGV

-51 TGAVVVLPQGIAFAL
+51 TGAIVVLPQGIAFAL

-84 TAALFGSSRL
+84 IAALFGSSRL

-116 PESQHYVAL
+116 PESEHYVAL

-134 AIQIALGLGGAGKWV
+134 VIQIALGLGGAGKWV

-180 INRGTNVLDTIGQSM
+180 IARGTSVFDTMKQTIV
-195 SAIKNGQWRPEVLLL
+195 AIHQGQWRPQVLSL
-210 VVITLI
+210 VLITL
-216 VMRLWKPLNQWVPA
+216 VTMRLWKPLNRWIPA
-230 MLIAVIVGSVA
+230 MLIAVIAGSVA
-241 LLVLEKYFPVFDQI
+241 LLALEHYFTEFSGI
-255 RRVSAI
+255 RKVGAI
-261 PGALPP
+261 PDALPP
-267 LSFPQLTIDHLQILF
+267 LSYPVLSLEHLQLLF

-301 AVALKRN
+301 AMALKRN
-308 DSFDANQEFVG
+308 DSFDANQEFIG
-319 QGLANVAGSFFSAY
+319 QGLANVGGSFFSAY

-344 NLAANAKTPLSAI
+344 NLVANAQTPLAAI
-357 SAALFLIIIL
+357 CAAVFLVVIL
-367 AFISPLAEYLP
+367 LFISPLAEHLP

-387 AVAWSL
+387 AVAWNL
-393 IDVKQIRHEINLGPR
+393 IDLRQIRHEFRSGAQ
-408 EWIPML
+408 EWIPMV
-414 ITGLGTVL
+414 ITGLGTIT

-428 VLGGICMAAIAKRWP
+428 VLAGICSAAIARRIG

>member
-1 MAKLCHAERNSL
+1 M
-13 GLPIKLSS
+13 
-21 IRRFFKLP
+21 RFSFP
-29 FLRWVPEYQQPGV
+29 FARWLPEYQQPGV

-51 TGAVVVLPQGIAFAL
+51 TGAIVVLPQGIAFAL

-84 TAALFGSSRL
+84 IAALFGSSRL

-116 PESQHYVAL
+116 PESEHYVVL

-134 AIQIALGLGGAGKWV
+134 VIQIALGLGGAGKWV

-180 INRGTNVLDTIGQSM
+180 IARGTNVLETIKQTST
-195 SAIKNGQWRPEVLLL
+195 AIYHGQWRPQVLTL
-210 VVITLI
+210 VLITL
-216 VMRLWKPLNQWVPA
+216 VTMRLWKPLNRWIPA
-230 MLIAVIVGSVA
+230 MLVAVIVGSIA
-241 LLVLEKYFPVFDQI
+241 LVVLERYVAEFAGI
-255 RRVSAI
+255 RKVSAI

-267 LSFPQLTIDHLQILF
+267 LSYPVLSLEHLQLLF

-301 AVALKRN
+301 ALALKRN
-308 DSFDANQEFVG
+308 DAFDANQEFIG
-319 QGLANVAGSFFSAY
+319 QGLANVGGSFFSAY

-344 NLAANAKTPLSAI
+344 NLAANAQTPLAAI
-357 SAALFLIIIL
+357 CAAVFLLVIL
-367 AFISPLAEYLP
+367 IFVSPLAEYLP

-387 AVAWSL
+387 AVAWNL
-393 IDVKQIRHEINLGPR
+393 IDLGQIRHEFRSGAH
-408 EWIPML
+408 EWIPMV
-414 ITGLGTVL
+414 ITGVGTVT

-428 VLGGICMAAIAKRWP
+428 VLAGICSAAIAKRIHG
-443 ASAK
+443 SAK

>member
-1 MAKLCHAERNSL
+1 
-13 GLPIKLSS
+13 
-21 IRRFFKLP
+21 LP
-29 FLRWVPEYQQPGV
+29 FTRWLPEYQQPGV

-51 TGAVVVLPQGIAFAL
+51 TGAIVVLPQGIAFAL

-84 TAALFGSSRL
+84 IAALFGSSRL

-116 PESQHYVAL
+116 PESEHYVVL

-134 AIQIALGLGGAGKWV
+134 VIQIALGLGGAGKWV

-156 IVGFTAGAAVLIIN
+156 IVGFTAGAAILIIN

-180 INRGTNVLDTIGQSM
+180 IARGTSVLDTIQQTM
-195 SAIKNGQWRPEVLLL
+195 IAIHQCQWRPQVLSL
-210 VVITLI
+210 VLITL
-216 VMRLWKPLNQWVPA
+216 VTMRLWKPLNRWIPA
-230 MLIAVIVGSVA
+230 MLIAVIAGSVA
-241 LLVLEKYFPVFDQI
+241 LLVLEHYFTEFSGI
-255 RRVSAI
+255 RKVSAI

-267 LSFPQLTIDHLQILF
+267 LSYPVLSLEHLQLLF

-301 AVALKRN
+301 AMALKRN
-308 DSFDANQEFVG
+308 DSFDANQEFIG
-319 QGLANVAGSFFSAY
+319 QGLANVGGSFFSAY

-344 NLAANAKTPLSAI
+344 NLAANAQTPL
-357 SAALFLIIIL
+357 AAMCAAVFLLVIL
-367 AFISPLAEYLP
+367 IFVSPLAEYLP

-387 AVAWSL
+387 AVAWNL
-393 IDVKQIRHEINLGPR
+393 IDLGQIRHELRSGAQ
-408 EWIPML
+408 EWIPMV
-414 ITGLGTVL
+414 ITGVGTVT

-428 VLGGICMAAIAKRWP
+428 VLAGICSAAIAKRIG

>member
-1 MAKLCHAERNSL
+1 
-13 GLPIKLSS
+13 
-21 IRRFFKLP
+21 LP
-29 FLRWVPEYQQPGV
+29 FARWLPEYQKPGV

-51 TGAVVVLPQGIAFAL
+51 TGAIVVLPQGIAFAL

-84 TAALFGSSRL
+84 IAALFGSSRL

-116 PESQHYVAL
+116 PESEHYVML

-134 AIQIALGLGGAGKWV
+134 VIQIALGLGGAGKWV

-180 INRGTNVLDTIGQSM
+180 IARGTSVLDTIQQTLT
-195 SAIKNGQWRPEVLLL
+195 AIHQGQWRPQVLAL
-210 VVITLI
+210 VLITL
-216 VMRLWKPLNQWVPA
+216 VTMRLWKPLNRWIPA
-230 MLIAVIVGSVA
+230 MLIAVIVGSIA
-241 LLVLEKYFPVFDQI
+241 LLVLEQYFTSFSGI
-255 RRVSAI
+255 RKVSAI

-267 LSFPQLTIDHLQILF
+267 LSYPVLSLEHLQLLF

-301 AVALKRN
+301 ALALKRN
-308 DSFDANQEFVG
+308 DSFDANQEFIG
-319 QGLANVAGSFFSAY
+319 QGLANVGGSFFSAY

-344 NLAANAKTPLSAI
+344 NLAANAQTPLAAI
-357 SAALFLIIIL
+357 CAAVFLLVIL
-367 AFISPLAEYLP
+367 IFVSPLAEHLP

-387 AVAWSL
+387 AVAWNL
-393 IDVKQIRHEINLGPR
+393 IDLGQIRHEFRSGAQ
-408 EWIPML
+408 EWIPMV
-414 ITGLGTVL
+414 ITGVGTVT

-428 VLGGICMAAIAKRWP
+428 VLAGICSAAIATKHY
-443 ASAK
+443 